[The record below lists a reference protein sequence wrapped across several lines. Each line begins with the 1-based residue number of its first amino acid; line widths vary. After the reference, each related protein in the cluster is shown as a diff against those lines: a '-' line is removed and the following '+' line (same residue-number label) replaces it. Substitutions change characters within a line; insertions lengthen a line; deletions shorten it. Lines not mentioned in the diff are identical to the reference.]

1 MNKDELYLELEKY
14 FLEKGISEGSFKEFS
29 EQKNISRTSLNYYF
43 KNKDYIYNKILE
55 KIIKAFEEDFN
66 KLIEDESKSYSE
78 RIELFLDA
86 YFKITRKNIKL
97 YPYIQHLNQIEK
109 NLKNK
114 NAESIDEVIK
124 TIKKISDKFVDVTN
138 DEIKKGNI
146 ELEYPKNYLF
156 LIVSIC
162 LFPFTTPYIIESV
175 INISMGEFYEKHYEY
190 MKYILL
196 KEIKVKK
203 QKEKLG

>member
-1 MNKDELYLELEKY
+1 M
-14 FLEKGISEGSFKEFS
+14 
-29 EQKNISRTSLNYYF
+29 
-43 KNKDYIYNKILE
+43 
-55 KIIKAFEEDFN
+55 
-66 KLIEDESKSYSE
+66 
-78 RIELFLDA
+78 
-86 YFKITRKNIKL
+86 
-97 YPYIQHLNQIEK
+97 
-109 NLKNK
+109 KNK
-114 NAESIDEVIK
+114 NAESVDEVIK

-138 DEIKKGNI
+138 EEIKKGNI

-175 INISMGEFYEKHYEY
+175 INISMDEFYEKHYEY

-203 QKEKLG
+203 

>member
-43 KNKDYIYNKILE
+43 KNKDYIYSKILE
-55 KIIKAFEEDFN
+55 KIVKAFEKDFD
-66 KLIEDESKSYSE
+66 KVIEDKSKTYSE
-78 RIELFLDA
+78 RIEIFLDA
-86 YFKITRKNIKL
+86 YFKITKKNIKL
-97 YPYIQHLNQIEK
+97 YPYFQHLNQIEK

-114 NAESIDEVIK
+114 NAESVDEVIK

-138 DEIKKGNI
+138 EEIKKGNI

-175 INISMGEFYEKHYEY
+175 INISMDEFYEKHYEY

-203 QKEKLG
+203 

>member
-14 FLEKGISEGSFKEFS
+14 FLEKGISDGSFKEFS

-55 KIIKAFEEDFN
+55 KIIKAFEKDFN
-66 KLIEDESKSYSE
+66 NLIEDETKSYSE

-114 NAESIDEVIK
+114 NAESVDEVIK

-138 DEIKKGNI
+138 EEIKKGNI

-162 LFPFTTPYIIESV
+162 LFPFTTPYIIESL
-175 INISMGEFYEKHYEY
+175 INISMDEFYEKHYEY

-203 QKEKLG
+203 

>member
-14 FLEKGISEGSFKEFS
+14 FLEKGISDGSFKEFS

-55 KIIKAFEEDFN
+55 KIIKAFEKDFN
-66 KLIEDESKSYSE
+66 NLIEDETKSYSE

-114 NAESIDEVIK
+114 NAESVDEVIK

-138 DEIKKGNI
+138 EEIKKGNI

-175 INISMGEFYEKHYEY
+175 INISMDEFYEKHYEY

-203 QKEKLG
+203 

>member
-14 FLEKGISEGSFKEFS
+14 FLEKGISDGSFKEFS

-55 KIIKAFEEDFN
+55 KIIKAFEKDIN
-66 KLIEDESKSYSE
+66 NLKEDETKSYSE

-114 NAESIDEVIK
+114 NAESVDEVIK

-138 DEIKKGNI
+138 EEIKKGNI

-175 INISMGEFYEKHYEY
+175 INISMDEFYEKHYEY

-203 QKEKLG
+203 

>member
-14 FLEKGISEGSFKEFS
+14 FLEKGISDGSFKEFS

-55 KIIKAFEEDFN
+55 KIIKAFEKDFN
-66 KLIEDESKSYSE
+66 NLIEDETKSYSE

-114 NAESIDEVIK
+114 N
-124 TIKKISDKFVDVTN
+124 
-138 DEIKKGNI
+138 
-146 ELEYPKNYLF
+146 
-156 LIVSIC
+156 VSW
-162 LFPFTTPYIIESV
+162 
-175 INISMGEFYEKHYEY
+175 
-190 MKYILL
+190 
-196 KEIKVKK
+196 IKVFKMLLRKK
-203 QKEKLG
+203 VRAR

>member
-43 KNKDYIYNKILE
+43 KNKDYIYSKILE
-55 KIIKAFEEDFN
+55 KIVKAFEKDFD
-66 KLIEDESKSYSE
+66 KVIEDKSKTYSE
-78 RIELFLDA
+78 RIEIFLDA
-86 YFKITRKNIKL
+86 YFEITKKNIKL
-97 YPYIQHLNQIEK
+97 YPYFQHLNQIEK

-114 NAESIDEVIK
+114 NSGNINEVIQ
-124 TIKKISDKFVDVTN
+124 TIKRICDKFIDITN
-138 DEIKKGNI
+138 DEIEMGNI
-146 ELEYPKNYLF
+146 ELMYPKNYLF
-156 LIVSIC
+156 LVTSIC
-162 LFPFTTPYIIESV
+162 LFPFTTPYTIEAV
-175 INISMGEFYEKHYEY
+175 INISMDEFYQKHYEY

-203 QKEKLG
+203 L